1 MMRLFLGLVSVIAI
15 SAAVFGSSHLACAQ
29 SWPSALPSALPS
41 TLSSGSAHFQQP
53 AAVQISW
60 MQSSARPRWG
70 GGQ

>member
-29 SWPSALPSALPS
+29 SWPNALPSALPS
-41 TLSSGSAHFQQP
+41 GSVHFQQP

>member
-1 MMRLFLGLVSVIAI
+1 MMRLFLGLVSLVVIGV
-15 SAAVFGSSHLACAQ
+15 AVFGASHLACVQ
-29 SWPSALPSALPS
+29 SLPTALPTA
-41 TLSSGSAHFQQP
+41 SAHFQQP

>member
-15 SAAVFGSSHLACAQ
+15 SAAVFGSSHLVCAQ
-29 SWPSALPSALPS
+29 SWPSALSSALP
-41 TLSSGSAHFQQP
+41 SGSAHFQQP

-60 MQSSARPRWG
+60 IQSSARPRWG